1 MNSKVRGKVYSTVAL
16 VGSALVVWGVIS
28 ADELAQLKDSLP
40 ELVAVVTA
48 VLARANLSD
57 D

>member
-1 MNSKVRGKVYSTVAL
+1 MNSNVRGKVYSTVAL
-16 VGSALVVWGVIS
+16 LGSALVVWGVIT

-40 ELVAVVTA
+40 ELVAVAVA
-48 VLARANLSD
+48 VLARVNLSD